1 MRSAPALVILGL
13 LTSYTTKGQS
23 SSKPE
28 FEVASIRPS
37 LQEGLLANHTP
48 TLNVEPGRN
57 IRFENIQLRDVIM
70 LAYGIGI
77 RQIVAPKWLYDPAGE
92 TNDTPRF
99 DIVAKVPADATQQQI
114 PLMLQRLVAER
125 FKLEFHRERRD
136 MQVFALEVGK
146 GGLKMQESAAEDRR
160 ETGCIRGLG
169 QGPEL
174 TITAECHR
182 VTLEDLAQQLQT
194 LAPGYFR
201 EGPIVDKTGLK
212 GIYDLNLEWIRI
224 QERDAG
230 AGGPTMFVAVEKLGL
245 KLEKRKEPVDMFV
258 VDRCERQPTEN

>member
-1 MRSAPALVILGL
+1 MRSAPALLILGL
-13 LTSYTTKGQS
+13 LTGYTAKGQS
-23 SSKPE
+23 NSLPE
-28 FEVASIRPS
+28 FDVASIRPS
-37 LQEGLLANHTP
+37 QQEGLLANHTP
-48 TLNVEPGRN
+48 TLNAEPGRD
-57 IRFENIQLRDVIM
+57 IRFANIQLRDVIM

-92 TNDTPRF
+92 TNETPRF
-99 DIVAKVPADATQQQI
+99 DIVAKVPANATQQQI
-114 PLMLQRLVAER
+114 PLMLQRLLAER
-125 FKLEFHRERRD
+125 FKLEFHREHRD
-136 MQVFALEVGK
+136 MQVFALEIGK

-160 ETGCIRGLG
+160 ETGCSRGYG
-169 QGPEL
+169 KGPEL

-182 VTLEDLAQQLQT
+182 MSVEDLAQQLQT

-201 EGPIVDKTGLK
+201 DGPIVDKTGLK
-212 GIYDLNLEWIRI
+212 GIYDLNLEWIRM
-224 QERDAG
+224 QELNAG